1 MKRPKATTQS
11 NALLSAL
18 HSLSSITKSDG
29 SALETHVILANGWV
43 TASNGIIGAGE
54 KFESDLFCA
63 PNAKLL
69 ESALSRCNSA
79 ISFTQNETKLSITS
93 GPFRAQ
99 VPFIPIENLSKAT
112 PDVICGPLDNK
123 LRDSFETL
131 VQVPEKDEH
140 ALTASV
146 LLSAGSAF
154 ATDRTVILEAYHG
167 NNTPVLSIP
176 KSFVKILSKV
186 KKDFK
191 GFGFSN
197 NSFTIWFADDSWIK
211 TQLWLAEW
219 PDMSSI
225 LNASANLMAIPEGFW
240 EALDAI
246 DDFSNDGWAYS
257 RNGKLCSH
265 NDDAAGASYEC
276 YGLPPNIIFSI
287 NQMQA
292 VKGWGKKIDFFAK
305 STNGIR
311 CIKIVGDRTRCVIAG
326 RREV

>member
-1 MKRPKATTQS
+1 MVMKKATIQQ
-11 NALLSAL
+11 NALLASMR
-18 HSLSSITKSDG
+18 SLSSITKSDG
-29 SALETHVILANGWV
+29 TALETHVILANGWI
-43 TASNGIIGAGE
+43 TANNGILGIGE
-54 KFESDLFCA
+54 KIDTDLFCA
-63 PNAKLL
+63 PNAKLF
-69 ESALSRCNSA
+69 ESALSRCNGS
-79 ISFTQNETKLSITS
+79 ISITQHETKLAISS

-131 VQVPEKDEH
+131 VRVPEKDEH

-176 KSFVKILSKV
+176 KSFVKILSKT

-191 GFGFSN
+191 GFGFSS
-197 NSFTIWFADDSWIK
+197 NSFTVWFADDSWIK

-219 PDMSSI
+219 PDISSI

-246 DDFSNDGWAYS
+246 DDFSIDGWAYS

-276 YGLPPNIIFSI
+276 YGLPPNIVFSI
-287 NQMQA
+287 HQMQA
-292 VKGWGKKIDFFAK
+292 VKGWGKKIDFFAR
-305 STNGIR
+305 SINGVR
-311 CIKIVGDRTRCVIAG
+311 CIKIVGDMTRAVIAG
-326 RREV
+326 RRD